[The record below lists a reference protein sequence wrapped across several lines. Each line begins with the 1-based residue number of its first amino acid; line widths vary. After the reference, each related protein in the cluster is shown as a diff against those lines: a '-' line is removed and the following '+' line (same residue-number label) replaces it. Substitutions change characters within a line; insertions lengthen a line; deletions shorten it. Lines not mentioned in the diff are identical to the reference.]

1 MYNKTINNIKNLGF
15 FKSTSGVIEE
25 GTSDQNKVIN
35 ITVEEK
41 ATGEISLGA
50 GTGTSGA
57 TVAFGIMENNFLGK
71 GINLDANA
79 SVTEETIKGKFVVE
93 NPNYKN
99 SDKSINVGIEAI
111 EIDRSTEFGYKTNKQ
126 VSFGTDFELLQDFSL
141 GLGLTNFYEKITTDV
156 NASALQKLSKVI
168 IDTFLKLDFDYDKR
182 NQNFKHPRG
191 IGVFT
196 LWTYQLLV
204 ILVL

>member
-1 MYNKTINNIKNLGF
+1 
-15 FKSTSGVIEE
+15 
-25 GTSDQNKVIN
+25 
-35 ITVEEK
+35 
-41 ATGEISLGA
+41 
-50 GTGTSGA
+50 
-57 TVAFGIMENNFLGK
+57 MENNFLGK

-111 EIDRSTEFGYKTNKQ
+111 EIDRSTEFGYKTNKTGI
-126 VSFGTDFELLQDFSL
+126 SFGTDFELLQDFSL

-156 NASALQKLSKVI
+156 NASALQKTQQGNYW
-168 IDTFLKLDFDYDKR
+168 DTFLKLDFDYDKR
-182 NQNFKHPRG
+182 NQKFQTSQGYRS
-191 IGVFT
+191 FYS
-196 LWTYQLLV
+196 LDYQLLV